1 MIDFGRKAMSDKDKR
16 ISDLQERI
24 CTKQSRITAL
34 ESAITKTL
42 NENAHLA
49 DGDDCTLIDLKLA
62 MPEWEKS
69 HE

>member
-1 MIDFGRKAMSDKDKR
+1 MSEDWPDCF
-16 ISDLQERI
+16 ERENRMRNAT
-24 CTKQSRITAL
+24 CEANARVNQL